1 MSILK
6 RFKDIMASN
15 INSLLDKAENP
26 AKMVD
31 QILRELNED
40 LGKVKSET
48 AGVMAE
54 EQKAK
59 RALDDC
65 NEEIQKMTNYAMKAV
80 EKGND
85 SDARVF
91 LEKKANLTSKQVTL
105 QKSYDLAKSNSDKM
119 KEMHDKLVSQINELS
134 GKKEAIKATMSV
146 AKAQEKVNKIGSSM
160 SKINDGMSAFDRME
174 EKANRML
181 DQANAMAELNNTGD
195 SIDELTK
202 KYDNPSSDI
211 DDELAILKRQMG
223 K

>member
-26 AKMVD
+26 SKMVD

>member
-85 SDARVF
+85 NDARVF
-91 LEKKANLTSKQVTL
+91 LEKKAKLTSKQVTL
-105 QKSYDLAKSNSDKM
+105 QKSYDLAKANSDKM
-119 KEMHDKLVSQINELS
+119 KEMHDKLVYQINELN

-195 SIDELTK
+195 SIDDLTK
-202 KYDNPSSDI
+202 KYDNPSTDI